1 MYATYDY
8 YLNVYG
14 GNMDNDAFDVFL
26 KRAEKEIDRVTFGR
40 IKPSGPFPFC
50 KLCPDDN
57 EAVQY
62 AVCKLVDKLYEV
74 KKSGADG
81 AGGRRLA
88 SVSNDGYTENY
99 TYDNSS
105 GSGTNAVQ
113 ADILSTAI
121 ENLPYWMIELDTNW
135 RLP

>member
-14 GNMDNDAFDVFL
+14 GDLDNDQFDLFL

-40 IKPSGPFPFC
+40 LKPGRKTAFC
-50 KLCPDDN
+50 KLCPEDN

-62 AVCKLVDKLYEV
+62 ATCKLVDKLYNI

-81 AGGRRLA
+81 AGGRKLA
-88 SVSNDGYTENY
+88 SVSNDGYSESY
-99 TYDNSS
+99 TYDTS

-113 ADILSTAI
+113 KDILSTAI
-121 ENLPYWMIELDTNW
+121 ENLPYWMIELDTDW